1 MKKYASIFI
10 TFLICHIIVQ
20 DSSAQFK
27 LSNIFGQK
35 DRVRKNRLFEPS
47 SSVSFGVGTSSY
59 YGDLSPYNRFLQST
73 VNGMRWNLAFN
84 FTRQISPS
92 VGIRVG
98 LTYARI
104 SGDDSYMENVKGYEA
119 YFVRNLHFRNDIKQ
133 LSVVAQYDL
142 VKTSRSFL
150 RREGIIPYL
159 FGGVA
164 VFAHNPVAKTP
175 IVAGTTSEWVS
186 LQPLHTEG
194 QGLPTYDSSPYSLV
208 SVSFP
213 IGFGV
218 RYKLSRNWDL
228 GFEMSYQYALT
239 DYLDDA
245 GGKYADPADLQS
257 QANGPLSVSM
267 ANRSLEQY
275 AANRGID
282 RRQGVLNYLAS
293 IGYPAGFDPIA
304 TQSPIIGFVDRTD
317 SRGNPKYNDSYL
329 LTSVKVIYHIPTK
342 IKCPVIR

>member
-1 MKKYASIFI
+1 
-10 TFLICHIIVQ
+10 
-20 DSSAQFK
+20 
-27 LSNIFGQK
+27 
-35 DRVRKNRLFEPS
+35 
-47 SSVSFGVGTSSY
+47 
-59 YGDLSPYNRFLQST
+59 
-73 VNGMRWNLAFN
+73 
-84 FTRQISPS
+84 
-92 VGIRVG
+92 
-98 LTYARI
+98 
-104 SGDDSYMENVKGYEA
+104 
-119 YFVRNLHFRNDIKQ
+119 
-133 LSVVAQYDL
+133 
-142 VKTSRSFL
+142 
-150 RREGIIPYL
+150 
-159 FGGVA
+159 
-164 VFAHNPVAKTP
+164 
-175 IVAGTTSEWVS
+175 
-186 LQPLHTEG
+186 
-194 QGLPTYDSSPYSLV
+194 
-208 SVSFP
+208 
-213 IGFGV
+213 
-218 RYKLSRNWDL
+218 
-228 GFEMSYQYALT
+228 MSYQYALT